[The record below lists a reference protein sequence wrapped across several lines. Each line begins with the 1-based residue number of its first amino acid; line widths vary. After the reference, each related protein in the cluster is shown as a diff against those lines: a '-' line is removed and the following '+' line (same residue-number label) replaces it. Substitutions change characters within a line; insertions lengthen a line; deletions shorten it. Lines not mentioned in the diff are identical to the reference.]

1 MSQHYSRFNLES
13 YGNTAGNETSAARWQ
28 WLSFIR
34 DVIPAKAGRRLFE
47 NPFCL
52 LWMSPRGDMTLIS
65 GFDMLK
71 LRHHQCY
78 RLDAVEHLLDLP
90 CQTFHYIIVSRLRCP
105 IATNIRITRRRG
117 MVLDQF
123 VISAKAR
130 IQIFLF
136 CSTMDAHWSLS
147 RA

>member
-52 LWMSPRGDMTLIS
+52 LWMSPLGGHDIYFWADL
-65 GFDMLK
+65 LK
-71 LRHHQCY
+71 LRHH
-78 RLDAVEHLLDLP
+78 RPDVL
-90 CQTFHYIIVSRLRCP
+90 LRC
-105 IATNIRITRRRG
+105 
-117 MVLDQF
+117 
-123 VISAKAR
+123 
-130 IQIFLF
+130 
-136 CSTMDAHWSLS
+136 
-147 RA
+147 